1 MIEENLLNYGV
12 LGLWT
17 ASLIAERYYFQKNL
31 GKDMRELTKAIN
43 NKFIKTN

>member
-1 MIEENLLNYGV
+1 MIEDSLMNYGV

-17 ASLIAERYYFQKNL
+17 LSLITERYYFQKNL

-43 NKFIKTN
+43 QKFIKTK